1 MQNFRGIICTF
12 DLTELLP
19 PNQTKFPKACHLAGY
34 VRFLKFKTLP
44 LKMMKQ
50 GVIPLVGSQNFHKL
64 TSNISHSPPPPP
76 PNTHTYMCVSG
87 QRHILSSRRKYT
99 GMVAQTMCPN

>member
-1 MQNFRGIICTF
+1 MRNFQGIICTF

-50 GVIPLVGSQNFHKL
+50 GVIPLVGSQNFHKHL
-64 TSNISHSPPPPP
+64 TFLTPSPPPPT
-76 PNTHTYMCVSG
+76 NTHTYMCVSG
-87 QRHILSSRRKYT
+87 QRHILSSRGKYT
-99 GMVAQTMCPN
+99 GMVTQTMCPN

>member
-50 GVIPLVGSQNFHKL
+50 GVIPLVGSQYFHKHL
-64 TSNISHSPPPPP
+64 TFLTPPPPP
-76 PNTHTYMCVSG
+76 TNTHTYMCVSG